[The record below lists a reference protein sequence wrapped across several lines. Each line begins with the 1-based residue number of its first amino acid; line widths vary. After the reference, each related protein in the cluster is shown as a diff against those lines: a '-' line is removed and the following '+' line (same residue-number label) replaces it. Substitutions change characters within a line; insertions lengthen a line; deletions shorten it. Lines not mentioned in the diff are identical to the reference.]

1 MKITATVIFLCL
13 ISLVWPTHQAQA
25 AQCDVTATSINFG
38 NYDVFSPIPVDS
50 TASIN
55 VTCKI
60 PSNSPQAPLP
70 VIISLSPGNS
80 GSFSPRSMQS
90 TGADTLDY
98 NLYTN
103 ASMSTIWG
111 DGGGSSSVQTAFV
124 AKDMPWS
131 ATLFGRIPAQ
141 QNVRAGSYSDTIT
154 VTIDF

>member
-1 MKITATVIFLCL
+1 MKITTIVLLLCL
-13 ISLVWPTHQAQA
+13 SSLAWPVNRAEA
-25 AQCDVTATSINFG
+25 FKCDVTATGLNFG

-55 VTCKI
+55 VTCNI
-60 PSNSPQAPLP
+60 PPQNPQAPLA
-70 VIISLSPGNS
+70 VNISLSPGIS
-80 GSFSPRSMQS
+80 GSFVPRAMQS
-90 TGADTLDY
+90 TGGDTLNY
-98 NLYTN
+98 NLYST

-124 AKDMPWS
+124 TKDMPWN